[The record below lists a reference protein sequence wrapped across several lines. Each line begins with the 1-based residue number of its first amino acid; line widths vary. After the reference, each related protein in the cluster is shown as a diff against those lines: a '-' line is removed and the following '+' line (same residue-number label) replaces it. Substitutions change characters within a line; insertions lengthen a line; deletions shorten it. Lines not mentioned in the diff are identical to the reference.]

1 MLPLVDPCRT
11 LWKDRFLVARL
22 ARRDIHA
29 RWRGSALGPL
39 WAVGVPLALLGVYTF
54 VFSTVLGG
62 RWDSA
67 GSEAAPPFALVLFA
81 GLVVFQIFAETVQ
94 PAAGL
99 IRANA
104 VLVKQVVFPLEIL
117 PAVGLVVALFHAAM
131 SMVVF
136 AAVYLLL
143 VGVPPARVAML
154 PLAMLPIPFLAVG
167 VAWFVAGLGAYL
179 RDTMQ
184 IVPVLV
190 MMVMFLCPVFY
201 PVEAVPEGWRF
212 VVLANPLS
220 VSVGAARAALFDAP
234 MPSIGEWVVA
244 FALALAVFDLGFRFF
259 RRVRTGFADVV

>member
-1 MLPLVDPCRT
+1 
-11 LWKDRFLVARL
+11 
-22 ARRDIHA
+22 
-29 RWRGSALGPL
+29 
-39 WAVGVPLALLGVYTF
+39 
-54 VFSTVLGG
+54 
-62 RWDSA
+62 
-67 GSEAAPPFALVLFA
+67 
-81 GLVVFQIFAETVQ
+81 
-94 PAAGL
+94 
-99 IRANA
+99 
-104 VLVKQVVFPLEIL
+104 
-117 PAVGLVVALFHAAM
+117 
-131 SMVVF
+131 
-136 AAVYLLL
+136 
-143 VGVPPARVAML
+143 
-154 PLAMLPIPFLAVG
+154 MLPIPFLAVG